1 MAGCMQMLD
10 VEYYHALAGAGIQ
23 YFVVEVME
31 VAYVERS
38 VYLSFRPSPGHTP
51 EGIPP
56 APALVRV
63 GMT

>member
-1 MAGCMQMLD
+1 MQMLD

-38 VYLSFRPSPGHTP
+38 VYLSFRRRRNP
-51 EGIPP
+51 
-56 APALVRV
+56 LWRV
-63 GMT
+63 PRRRGFLLRLPW